1 MIPESPINSAIELM
15 RSIASA
21 MDALLLF
28 WRNPA
33 PDVVKVGG
41 IRNAVDFI
49 EVNYAELRDLVPQ
62 VAEYVADA
70 WNGWAA
76 GRRL

>member
-1 MIPESPINSAIELM
+1 MIPESPISSAIELM

-28 WRNPA
+28 WRNPS
-33 PDVVKVGG
+33 PEVVKVGG

-49 EVNYAELRDLVPQ
+49 DANYAEIRDS
-62 VAEYVADA
+62 
-70 WNGWAA
+70 
-76 GRRL
+76 